1 MVIPRSFSSGALS
14 IESKERSSERP
25 FFARTVVIAAVRV
38 VLPWSTCPIV
48 PMFTCGLDLS
58 NFSFAISVIYF
69 RNNCPSISLSRRP
82 HPSTAGP
89 FPEPGN
95 RRCSMSGRRGSN
107 PRPLA
112 WKANALPTEL
122 LPQFSFLRR
131 APLPSFRKE
140 ATARRTVWAEM
151 DSNHRSRKTADLQ
164 SAPFGHSG
172 IRPILEFQELVS
184 ADSFRPLSRPGKTSS
199 PPSRWRDSN
208 PRPADYKSAA
218 LAN

>member
-1 MVIPRSFSSGALS
+1 MVIPRSFYSGALS

-69 RNNCPSISLSRRP
+69 RNNCPSISFKSSSAPVRQPVRFL
-82 HPSTAGP
+82 
-89 FPEPGN
+89 N
-95 RRCSMSGRRGSN
+95 RATVVAASSGRRGSN

-122 LPQFSFLRR
+122 LPQFSVSPQGFASVL
-131 APLPSFRKE
+131 SGE

-172 IRPILEFQELVS
+172 IRPNVEE
-184 ADSFRPLSRPGKTSS
+184 PLAVG
-199 PPSRWRDSN
+199 
-208 PRPADYKSAA
+208 
-218 LAN
+218 